1 MFSQLTEINEIELQ
15 KLANMHV
22 GRVAILFTT
31 PLCGTCKVA
40 EKMLTIAMHVGVPSK
55 LYKANINFMPYF
67 RDYWKITSVPALVC
81 LKNGEHIETIYAMQS
96 VDSLV
101 DKLKHF

>member
-1 MFSQLTEINEIELQ
+1 MDHITEITEKELQQLT
-15 KLANMHV
+15 KMDV
-22 GRVAILFTT
+22 GRAAILFTT

-40 EKMLTIAMHVGVPSK
+40 EKMLEITAHVGVPSK

-67 RDYWKITSVPALVC
+67 REYWKISSVPALVC
-81 LKNGEHIETIYAMQS
+81 LKNGVYHDTIYAMQS

-101 DKLKHF
+101 NKLKHF

>member
-1 MFSQLTEINEIELQ
+1 MDQLTEINELQ
-15 KLANMHV
+15 LQHLTDIDV

-40 EKMLTIAMHVGVPSK
+40 EKMLVIASHVGVPCK

-67 RDYWKITSVPALVC
+67 REHWKISSVPALV
-81 LKNGEHIETIYAMQS
+81 LIKNGALVETVYAMQA
-96 VDSLV
+96 VDTLV
-101 DKLKHF
+101 HKLNHF